1 MLNKITSIDDLQ
13 RQLGERL
20 KRLRVLKKLDQQTL
34 ADRAGVSTRAL
45 SRLETGRGST
55 LETLLRIL
63 YALQETGA
71 IDALAPE
78 PTIDPV
84 AMLRTKRMP
93 TRVRRSTRRRWVR
106 TK

>member
-1 MLNKITSIDDLQ
+1 MKTRFVSIDELQ

-20 KRLRVLKKLDQQTL
+20 RRLRVLKRRDQQTL
-34 ADRAGVSTRAL
+34 ADQAGVSIRAL

-55 LETLLRIL
+55 LETVLRIL

-84 AMLRTKRMP
+84 AMLRLKRMP
-93 TRVRRSTRRRWVR
+93 TRVRRPKS
-106 TK
+106 

>member
-1 MLNKITSIDDLQ
+1 MKNTITSIDELQ

-20 KRLRVLKKLDQQTL
+20 KRLRVLKRLDQQTL
-34 ADRAGVSTRAL
+34 AEQAGVSTRAL

-63 YALQETGA
+63 YALEETGA

-84 AMLRTKRMP
+84 AMLRAKRMP
-93 TRVRRSTRRRWVR
+93 TRVRGPVRRRKTR
-106 TK
+106 SK

>member
-1 MLNKITSIDDLQ
+1 MKSRITSIDELQ

-20 KRLRVLKKLDQQTL
+20 KRLRVFKRLDQHTL
-34 ADRAGVSTRAL
+34 ADQAGVSTRAL
-45 SRLETGRGST
+45 SRLETGKGST

-93 TRVRRSTRRRWVR
+93 TRVRRPARRR
-106 TK
+106 KAKSQ

>member
-1 MLNKITSIDDLQ
+1 M
-13 RQLGERL
+13 
-20 KRLRVLKKLDQQTL
+20 L
-34 ADRAGVSTRAL
+34 ADLAGVSVRAL

-55 LETLLRIL
+55 LGTVLRVL

-84 AMLRTKRMP
+84 MMMRLKRMP
-93 TRVRRSTRRRWVR
+93 TRVRRPVSKRKKKRS
-106 TK
+106 

>member
-1 MLNKITSIDDLQ
+1 MKTNITSIDELQ

-20 KRLRVLKKLDQQTL
+20 KRLRVFKRLDQQAL
-34 ADRAGVSTRAL
+34 ADQAGVSTRAL
-45 SRLETGRGST
+45 SRLETGKGST

-63 YALQETGA
+63 YVLRETGV

-93 TRVRRSTRRRWVR
+93 TRVRGSARRRKV
-106 TK
+106 KNQ